1 MPPAILCVYVFIVS
15 ALLSCAHALAQSAA
29 TSIDGSCVELA
40 ILVEGNADY
49 DKCENIFCVAGEYK
63 KNRDKEIDYINKKV
77 GEQNKDW
84 EFVSK
89 QMREEYD
96 RTYDVVTIKLKP
108 AGEERE
114 IYFNI
119 TEPRAQSEEALQ
131 KLKEKM
137 R

>member
-1 MPPAILCVYVFIVS
+1 MTFTILCFYAFILSV
-15 ALLSCAHALAQSAA
+15 LLSSPPVHAQNAP
-29 TSIDGSCVELA
+29 TSIDGSCMEMA
-40 ILVEGNADY
+40 ILVDGNADY

-63 KNRDKEIDYINKKV
+63 KNRDQGYDFINRKF

-84 EFVSK
+84 EFISK

-96 RTYDVVTIKLKP
+96 RTYDLITIKIK
-108 AGEERE
+108 ATGEERE

-119 TEPRAQSEEALQ
+119 TEPRVRSEEALQ
-131 KLKEKM
+131 KLKEKK